1 MKLTRVETRWALV
14 YTLKNGKRTMIS
26 VGGHVKLFRTRNGCL
41 GWWIPP
47 EVKPVRVRVTIEE
60 L

>member
-1 MKLTRVETRWALV
+1 MKLTRTETRWALAW
-14 YTLKNGKRTMIS
+14 TRKNGQRVLIGI
-26 VGGHVKLFRTRNGCL
+26 GGHVKLFRTRKDCK